1 MTEDFRKTAPEPL
14 ENITFDIPKPFET
27 ELSNGLKIVIFENN
41 RLPLVSL
48 RLAFYS
54 GDADEPKNS
63 IGITSALTAML
74 NEGTKN
80 YSSKQLA
87 EEIERLG
94 ANITSS
100 SSSDFTIVSAS
111 GLSLYTPD
119 VFRLFSEIVQLPTFP
134 ESELTLYKQNT
145 VESLKFQRSQPDFLA
160 NEQMARI
167 LYGEHPYSIISPK
180 PADIGK
186 ITKTDLQEYHRRKF
200 IPNNAILMIVGDV
213 NRDEILKEIEA
224 HFGNWQK
231 GTIENQ
237 VHLTLPERKNK
248 ILTIVDRPGSAQ
260 SNIVLGN
267 IAIERTNPD
276 YFPVLLMNQILGAGA
291 SSRIFMNLREEK
303 GYTYGAYSRVDTK
316 KLSGEFE
323 ATAEVRTSVTGESL
337 KEFFYEL
344 NRIREEQVSDKELQ
358 DAKNFLAGVFPIRA
372 ETQEGLTNL
381 IVSQKLYN
389 LPDDYLQTYRENVKA
404 ITIEDV
410 QRVAEKYIHP
420 DKIAIVIVGDGE
432 EILQQA
438 RDFADEIE
446 IFDTEGN
453 QKNMEEYGKETN
465 GETADVAGKW
475 TLSLEFQG
483 QQFPVSL
490 SLEQD
495 GDSITGNIESMLGA
509 GEIAD
514 GKVRGDKFSA
524 VAKTDFQGQSLE
536 LNLSGKVDGDSMN
549 GMVNTPMI
557 PMPIEFVGN
566 REK

>member
-14 ENITFDIPKPFET
+14 ENITFDIAKPFET

-41 RLPLVSL
+41 RLPLVSF
-48 RLAFYS
+48 RLAFYA
-54 GDADEPKNS
+54 GDADEPNDLT
-63 IGITSALTAML
+63 GITSALTSML

-94 ANITSS
+94 ANITAS

-119 VFRLFSEIVQLPTFP
+119 VFRLFSEIVLHPTFP
-134 ESELTLYKQNT
+134 ESELTLYQQNT
-145 VESLKFQRSQPDFLA
+145 IESLKFQRSQPDFLA
-160 NEQMARI
+160 NEQMARL

-180 PADIGK
+180 PADVGK
-186 ITKTDLQEYHRRKF
+186 ITRKDLQEYHRQKF
-200 IPNNAILMIVGDV
+200 IPNNAILIIVGDV
-213 NRDEILKEIEA
+213 NRDEIVKEIED
-224 HFGNWQK
+224 HFGSWQA
-231 GTIENQ
+231 GTIENRE
-237 VHLTLPERKNK
+237 HPNLPERKNK
-248 ILTIVDRPGSAQ
+248 TLTIVDRSGSAQ

-323 ATAEVRTSVTGESL
+323 ATAEVRTSVTGASL

-344 NRIREEQVSDKELQ
+344 NRIRDEQVSDKELQ

-404 ITIEDV
+404 VTIEDV
-410 QRVAEKYIHP
+410 QRVANKYIQP
-420 DKIAIVIVGDGE
+420 EKIAIVIVGDGE
-432 EILQQA
+432 EILQQIKE
-438 RDFADEIE
+438 FTDEIE

-453 QKNMEEYGKETN
+453 QKNPEEYGKETN
-465 GETADVAGKW
+465 GETTDISGKW
-475 TLSLEFQG
+475 TLTLDFQG

-490 SLEQD
+490 MLEQD
-495 GDSITGNIESMLGA
+495 GENVNGNIESMLGA

-514 GKVRGDKFSA
+514 GKVRGSKFSA

-536 LNLSGKVDGDSMN
+536 LNLNGTVDGDSIQ
-549 GMVNTPMI
+549 GTVNTPMI
-557 PMPIEFVGN
+557 PMPIEFSGS
-566 REK
+566 REQ